1 MTMALYN
8 YLNRIRRLDDLIRR
22 KSTGSPKELANKLD
36 ISERWLY
43 VLLDELKNELGCP
56 IQYDRRRRSYIYGEK
71 GKICI
76 GFTREMNH
84 QELKNINGKI
94 NFKISHSLYL

>member
-1 MTMALYN
+1 MGLYT

-22 KSTGSPKELANKLD
+22 KSTGTPKELANKLD

-56 IQYDRRRRSYIYGEK
+56 IKYDRKRRSYIYGEH
-71 GKICI
+71 GKIRI
-76 GFTREMNH
+76 GFTKEMNH
-84 QELKNINGKI
+84 QELREIEGKI
-94 NFKISHSLYL
+94 NFTTLTSLYL